1 MLGTG
6 LRFVGL
12 TRGISDFDPSGQ
24 SNQQTFYHFHPDE
37 ETLIRAALALE
48 SSFAPPLTAYG
59 LLPLYMLRGALAF
72 TGILPGA
79 PALDMGSVQGQVWIY
94 MTARLLAAALSCLSL
109 LLVYWLGRRCFGE
122 WAALLATFFTAV
134 APVVVQ
140 QAHFYTVDGVFLLCS
155 LVCFCVLAKA
165 LEKEEWGWAVA
176 VGVCAGAAAAVRL
189 NGLLLALLAAG
200 AFVCLCVCSFE
211 KKRHTFVKVT
221 VLVKHLQ

>member
-24 SNQQTFYHFHPDE
+24 SDQQTFYHFHPDE
-37 ETLIRAALALE
+37 ETLIRAAPALE

-72 TGILPGA
+72 TGVLPGA
-79 PALDMGSVQGQVWIY
+79 PALDMDSVQGQVWIY

-122 WAALLATFFTAV
+122 WAALLAAFFTAV

-165 LEKEEWGWAVA
+165 L
-176 VGVCAGAAAAVRL
+176 
-189 NGLLLALLAAG
+189 
-200 AFVCLCVCSFE
+200 
-211 KKRHTFVKVT
+211 
-221 VLVKHLQ
+221 